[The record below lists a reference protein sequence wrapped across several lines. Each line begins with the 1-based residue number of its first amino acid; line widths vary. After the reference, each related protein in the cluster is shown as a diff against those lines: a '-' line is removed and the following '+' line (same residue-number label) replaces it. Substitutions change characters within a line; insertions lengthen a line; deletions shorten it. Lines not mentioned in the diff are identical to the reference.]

1 MRALTDDSFISPRS
15 WALAGLFTV
24 AIAAANVFASESMP
38 TNTKSVAS
46 VLGDVF
52 QIKIATDANS
62 PKAAYGSCFV
72 VDTAGIL
79 ATNFHVVAYAL
90 HDPKKYHLYLID
102 GDRSIPA
109 EVVAID
115 AVNDLALVQVD
126 RTFNRAVKFA
136 HGLPESGDKI
146 YSIGWPEDLNKA
158 VSEGN
163 FNGLMQAGPYRK
175 IQMSIPLNPGM
186 SGGPTI
192 NDAGEVIGVNVSL
205 RADSQSLAFAIPYE
219 LLRTLMREKK
229 ASLSRP
235 EDHDDFD
242 EVMRAQLERV
252 QEEIATSVL
261 KESDATL
268 QIGGWNIFK
277 PAKIVKCWHSQESG
291 PRDQTHVIT
300 EQCYLSGSMPIKRDL
315 DAGTF
320 RLRYQAIE
328 NRSLSAW
335 QFLHQLNEELED
347 QPFDIADKVEKFT
360 TSLRC
365 RQLDIVNPKNV
376 GLRVHY
382 CINGFVPYAEAYNL
396 EFELVASSAQRTALL
411 VSGSFLGFSAHN
423 ALAILRTIINSITL
437 DHR

>member
-1 MRALTDDSFISPRS
+1 MIKLTTTGRGHLVRSVFLAL
-15 WALAGLFTV
+15 LNLFLTNVKAV
-24 AIAAANVFASESMP
+24 AAESTP
-38 TNTKSVAS
+38 PSTKLVAS

-72 VDTAGIL
+72 VDTTGVL

-102 GDRSIPA
+102 GDKSIPA

-126 RTFNRAVKFA
+126 RTFSRTVKFA
-136 HGLPESGDKI
+136 HVLPDGGDKI
-146 YSIGWPEDLNKA
+146 YSIGWPEDLNKS

-192 NDAGEVIGVNVSL
+192 NEAGEVIGVNVSL

-219 LLRTLMREKK
+219 QLKNLLHEKRQI
-229 ASLSRP
+229 LSRP
-235 EDHDDFD
+235 EDHTQFD

-252 QEEIATSVL
+252 QDEITANIL
-261 KESDATL
+261 KDSDATL
-268 QIGGWNIFK
+268 QIGGWSVFK

-291 PRDQTHVIT
+291 PRDQTQVVT

-320 RLRYQAIE
+320 RLRYQTIE
-328 NRSLSAW
+328 NRTLSSW
-335 QFLHQLNEELED
+335 QFIRQLNEELED
-347 QPFDIADKVEKFT
+347 QPFSIAEKVEKFT

-365 RQLDIVNPKNV
+365 RQLDLTNPKNV
-376 GLRVHY
+376 DLRAHY
-382 CINGFVPYAEAYNL
+382 CVNSFLPYAESYNL
-396 EFELVASSAQRTALL
+396 EFELVANSSQQKALL

-423 ALAILRTIINSITL
+423 AMSILRTIVNSVAME
-437 DHR
+437 RK

>member
-1 MRALTDDSFISPRS
+1 
-15 WALAGLFTV
+15 
-24 AIAAANVFASESMP
+24 
-38 TNTKSVAS
+38 VAS

-102 GDRSIPA
+102 GDKSIPA

-126 RTFNRAVKFA
+126 RTFNRSVKFA
-136 HGLPESGDKI
+136 HGLPDSGDKI

-192 NDAGEVIGVNVSL
+192 NEAGEVIGVNVSL
-205 RADSQSLAFAIPYE
+205 RADSQSLAFAIPHD
-219 LLRTLMREKK
+219 LLRALMREKRTP
-229 ASLSRP
+229 LSKP
-235 EDHDDFD
+235 DDHEDFD
-242 EVMRAQLERV
+242 ETMRAQLERV
-252 QEEIATSVL
+252 QEEISTSIL
-261 KESDATL
+261 KESDSNL
-268 QIGGWNIFK
+268 QIGGWSVFK

-291 PRDQTHVIT
+291 ARDQTQVIT
-300 EQCYLSGSMPIKRDL
+300 EQCYLSGSTPIKRDL

-328 NRSLSAW
+328 NRTLSAW
-335 QFLHQLNEELED
+335 QFVHQLNEELED
-347 QPFDIADKVEKFT
+347 QPFAIADKVERFT

-365 RQLDIVNPKNV
+365 RQLDLVNPKNV

-382 CINGFVPYAEAYNL
+382 CVNGFLPYAESYNI
-396 EFELVASSAQRTALL
+396 EFELVAASGRQRALL
-411 VSGSFLGFSAHN
+411 VSGSFLGFSSHN
-423 ALAILRTIINSITL
+423 GLAILRTIINSITL
-437 DHR
+437 DQK